1 MFKRL
6 KEVKVLKKG
15 IFFYLPAYHIKY
27 IFLTLYLN
35 PSFLDKI
42 KVQKL
47 LSQRI
52 RNRYCKTLRTSV
64 INIPLLAGI
73 FLTAKM
79 KFFSDIFFQLLFAT
93 HGCYM
98 SSLLKYFFT
107 PSHKTLLQNN
117 QVSKGIRQ

>member
-73 FLTAKM
+73 FLTAKSEIFLA
-79 KFFSDIFFQLLFAT
+79 FFFIYHLPIM
-93 HGCYM
+93 H
-98 SSLLKYFFT
+98 
-107 PSHKTLLQNN
+107 
-117 QVSKGIRQ
+117 VSCHPC